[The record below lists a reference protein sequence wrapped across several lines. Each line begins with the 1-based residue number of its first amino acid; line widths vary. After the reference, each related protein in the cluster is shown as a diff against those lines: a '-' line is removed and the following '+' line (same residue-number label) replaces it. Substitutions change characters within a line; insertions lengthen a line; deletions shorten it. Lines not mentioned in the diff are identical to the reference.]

1 LKFVKENK
9 PEAAIVEEIKIEEY
23 SGKVRDVEKF
33 RASFNTIQLSKI
45 VQIGLKMVEKQ
56 DKMPEKQDKTLPA
69 IREVKEEEKKCLQN
83 LTGLMSCWRRNRDS
97 IAISSWY
104 SKWIGFPLY
113 KYF

>member
-1 LKFVKENK
+1 MKFVKENK

-56 DKMPEKQDKTLPA
+56 DKMPEKQDKNIFPQLERLK
-69 IREVKEEEKKCLQN
+69 REKRGVFK
-83 LTGLMSCWRRNRDS
+83 T
-97 IAISSWY
+97 
-104 SKWIGFPLY
+104 
-113 KYF
+113 